1 MRWRHNCVDVKD
13 ASSSPHIGLVTEA
26 FANRPLVDVMNWLV
40 REAPVVTDLEI
51 GTGGYA
57 PTGHCDMGRL
67 LRDAAA
73 RKAWADEIDA
83 RGLRI
88 GALNVWGNPLHPD
101 SSVAKQHD
109 ADLRNTIR
117 LAASLGVDRVVALA
131 GCPPGAP
138 GDRTPHFDGGGWLPY
153 LEGISDAQWE
163 VAVEPYWAGIAEF
176 AVREHPQL
184 LICLELHP
192 GTAVY
197 NVETFDRIANVGHAI
212 AANIDPSHFFWMG
225 MDPLAVVASI
235 GDRAGHCHGKDVSFA
250 KDKLAV
256 NGLLDRRWPRPPEE
270 MPWNFAVVGR
280 GKDPA
285 WWEGFVRQLVAAG
298 RVHTIAI
305 EHEDPFVPAGEGVAE
320 AAAVLS
326 AGLR

>member
-1 MRWRHNCVDVKD
+1 VTDG
-13 ASSSPHIGLVTEA
+13 SSSPRIGLVTEA
-26 FANRPLVDVMNWLV
+26 FANRPLIDVMNWLV
-40 REAPVVTDLEI
+40 HETPLVTDLEI

-57 PTGHCDMGRL
+57 PTTHCDMALL

-73 RKAWADEIDA
+73 RRAWLGEIST
-83 RGLRI
+83 RGLRV

-101 SSVAKQHD
+101 PAVANQHD
-109 ADLRNTIR
+109 ADLRDTIR
-117 LAASLGVDRVVALA
+117 LAAVLGVDRVVALA
-131 GCPPGAP
+131 GCPPGAL
-138 GDRTPHFDGGGWLPY
+138 GDRTPHFAGGGWLPY
-153 LEGISDAQWE
+153 LEGISDSQWE
-163 VAVEPYWAGIAEF
+163 TAVEPYWSGLAEF
-176 AVREHPQL
+176 VVREHPQL

-197 NVETFDRIANVGHAI
+197 NVETFDRIANLGDAI

-225 MDPLAVVASI
+225 MDPLAVLASV

-270 MPWNFAVVGR
+270 MPWNFSVVGR

-285 WWEGFVRQLVAAG
+285 WWAAFVRELVARG
-298 RVHTIAI
+298 RVNTVAI
-305 EHEDPFVPAGEGVAE
+305 EHEDPFVPAEEGIAE
-320 AAAVLS
+320 AAAVLA
-326 AGLR
+326 AGLS